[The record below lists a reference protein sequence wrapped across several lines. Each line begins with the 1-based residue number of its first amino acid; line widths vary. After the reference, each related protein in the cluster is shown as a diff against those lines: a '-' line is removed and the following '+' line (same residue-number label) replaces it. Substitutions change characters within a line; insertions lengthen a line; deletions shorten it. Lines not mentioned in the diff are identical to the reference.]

1 MIEYL
6 LSLSLLIAVVLLIR
20 AVFRKTV
27 SPRVTYA
34 LWLLVVIR
42 MMVPVTLFEAD
53 VTLYNYL
60 QNWQTEQAEQ
70 TEEML
75 EDSEAVSEEN
85 VQSPGTT
92 ADNTD
97 ISFAEYNAGSTCL
110 SSKHTVYSD
119 NTDSA

>member
-53 VTLYNYL
+53 VTLYDYL

-75 EDSEAVSEEN
+75 EDSEVVSEEN
-85 VQSPGTT
+85 VQSPGTELQQT
-92 ADNTD
+92 IPTYPSQNITPA
-97 ISFAEYNAGSTCL
+97 APA
-110 SSKHTVYSD
+110 
-119 NTDSA
+119 

>member
-42 MMVPVTLFEAD
+42 MMVPVTLF
-53 VTLYNYL
+53 LIFCFYNC
-60 QNWQTEQAEQ
+60 
-70 TEEML
+70 
-75 EDSEAVSEEN
+75 
-85 VQSPGTT
+85 
-92 ADNTD
+92 
-97 ISFAEYNAGSTCL
+97 ISFFLNC
-110 SSKHTVYSD
+110 
-119 NTDSA
+119 

>member
-42 MMVPVTLFEAD
+42 MMVPVTLFEVD

-60 QNWQTEQAEQ
+60 QNWSF
-70 TEEML
+70 EEG
-75 EDSEAVSEEN
+75 EAGWIANFSME
-85 VQSPGTT
+85 
-92 ADNTD
+92 
-97 ISFAEYNAGSTCL
+97 C
-110 SSKHTVYSD
+110 
-119 NTDSA
+119 

>member
-53 VTLYNYL
+53 VTL
-60 QNWQTEQAEQ
+60 
-70 TEEML
+70 
-75 EDSEAVSEEN
+75 
-85 VQSPGTT
+85 
-92 ADNTD
+92 
-97 ISFAEYNAGSTCL
+97 
-110 SSKHTVYSD
+110 
-119 NTDSA
+119 

>member
-42 MMVPVTLFEAD
+42 MLVLVTLFEAD

-70 TEEML
+70 TEEMP
-75 EDSEAVSEEN
+75 EDSEEISEEN
-85 VQSPGTT
+85 VQSPVTELPQTT
-92 ADNTD
+92 PTYPSQNT
-97 ISFAEYNAGSTCL
+97 SPVTPAYPPSTPL
-110 SSKHTVYSD
+110 
-119 NTDSA
+119 